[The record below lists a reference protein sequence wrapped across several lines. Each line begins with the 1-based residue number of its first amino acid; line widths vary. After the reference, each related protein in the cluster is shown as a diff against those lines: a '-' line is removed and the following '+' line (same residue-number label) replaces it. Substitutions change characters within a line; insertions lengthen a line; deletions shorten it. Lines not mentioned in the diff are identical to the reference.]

1 MLTLGCVLSVV
12 CAVACGPSKR
22 PNSGDDVDGNS
33 SHGDGVDPGCPL
45 MCSADLHSVVDCNNV
60 NVMTCGATDACD
72 GGSHTCVDA
81 CQGAATNH
89 HSVGCDYYATD
100 TETEQPTYCF
110 AAFVANTWT
119 SPAHIQVEYGGTQ
132 ESVASFIRLPSGSGP
147 SLTYTAYDP
156 VAGLPPGQ
164 VAILFLA
171 GNNGGAPNC
180 PVTSAVPNAAHNG
193 TGIFTSFH
201 ITTDVPVVAYEIN
214 PYGGGSVAVTAAS
227 LLLPTSVWDVDYVAV
242 NPIGQS
248 AGSPSLNIV
257 AQADA
262 TQVTF
267 TPVAAVGG
275 GGGVP
280 AGAANAPM
288 TINLNKGQH
297 AQITQVAELTG
308 SIVSSNLPVG
318 FMSAHNCMNVPT
330 GTSYCDHG
338 EQMVPPVHALGFRYA
353 GVMYRPRTAAETST
367 FWRVIGAVDGTTLTY
382 SSPVGGP
389 ATLNKGQAV
398 TFQTGT
404 PFVVTSQDKD
414 HPFEF
419 FEYMTSSTFFNDGY
433 GDPDFVL
440 GVPPDQYLSDYVFFA
455 DPTYP
460 ETNLVVIRA
469 RGNDA
474 AFHDVNLDCL
484 GPMSNW
490 QPVGDYEWAR
500 ADLMTG
506 NFSPVGNCSTGR
518 HEIKSDAPFGLWVWG
533 WGTPNTSTFTA
544 NVSYGYP
551 GGMNVAPINTVVIE

>member
-1 MLTLGCVLSVV
+1 MTG
-12 CAVACGPSKR
+12 G
-22 PNSGDDVDGNS
+22 GDGNS
-33 SHGDGVDPGCPL
+33 AHPDGVDPGCPL
-45 MCSADLHSVVDCNNV
+45 SCSADLHDVVDCNNTV
-60 NVMTCGATDACD
+60 VTTCSDTDACD
-72 GGSHTCVDA
+72 GTSHTCVDA
-81 CQGAATNH
+81 CQAAATNH

-132 ESVASFIRLPSGSGP
+132 LTVATFTRIPSGSGP
-147 SLTYTAYDP
+147 SLTYGAYDP
-156 VAGLPPGQ
+156 VAGLAPGQ

-171 GNNGGAPNC
+171 GNSGGAPNC
-180 PVTSAVPNAAHNG
+180 PLTQPTTSAVPGAAHNG

-214 PYGGGSVAVTAAS
+214 PYGGGAVAVTAAS

-248 AGSPSLNIV
+248 AGLPSLNII
-257 AQADA
+257 AATDG
-262 TQVTF
+262 TQVTL
-267 TPVAAVGG
+267 TPVANVDG

-280 AGAANAPM
+280 TGNANVPL
-288 TINLNKGQH
+288 TISLNKGQH
-297 AQITQVAELTG
+297 AQITQAAELTG
-308 SIVSSNLPVG
+308 SIITTNQPVG
-318 FMSAHNCMNVPT
+318 LMSAHNCMDMPL
-330 GTSYCDHG
+330 GTLYCDHG

-353 GVMYRPRTAAETST
+353 AVMYRPRVATETST
-367 FWRVIGAVDGTTLTY
+367 FWRIVGAVDGTALTY
-382 SSPVGGP
+382 TSPVGGP
-389 ATLNKGQAV
+389 TTINKGQAI

-419 FEYMTSSTFFNDGY
+419 FEYMTGSKFVSDGY

-469 RGNDA
+469 RGTDS
-474 AFHDVNLDCL
+474 AFHDVTLDCL
-484 GPMSNW
+484 GPLTNW

-500 ADLMTG
+500 TDLITG

-518 HEIKSDAPFGLWVWG
+518 HQIKSDAPFGLWVWG
-533 WGTPNTSTFTA
+533 WGTPLTTSMTK